1 MYRSNK
7 SSFGSSS
14 GSGSGSGSFNKYGSG
29 SFNDS
34 PVEVGSQYDVKIE
47 DTARQGDGI
56 ARISGLV
63 VFVPNTKVN
72 DSVKIEIKS
81 IKRNCAVAEVVE
93 ASEEAESSSDV
104 E

>member
-1 MYRSNK
+1 VYKSNN
-7 SSFGSSS
+7 SSFGSS
-14 GSGSGSGSFNKYGSG
+14 SGSGSFNKYGSG
-29 SFNDS
+29 SSKDS
-34 PVEVGSQYDVKIE
+34 PVKVGEKYDVKIE

-63 VFVPNTKVN
+63 VFVPNTKIN
-72 DSVKIEIKS
+72 DSVKVEIKE

-93 ASEEAESSSDV
+93 VPEEVTTLGQV

>member
-14 GSGSGSGSFNKYGSG
+14 SSGSFNKYGSG

-93 ASEEAESSSDV
+93 ASEEVETSSDV

>member
-1 MYRSNK
+1 MYKSNN

-14 GSGSGSGSFNKYGSG
+14 SSFGSYGSG
-29 SFNDS
+29 SSKDS
-34 PVEVGSQYDVKIE
+34 PVKVGEKYDVKIE

-63 VFVPNTKVN
+63 VFVPNTKIN
-72 DSVKIEIKS
+72 DSVKVEIKE
-81 IKRNCAVAEVVE
+81 IKRNCAVAEVVVVP
-93 ASEEAESSSDV
+93 EEVTTLGEV

>member
-1 MYRSNK
+1 MYKSNN

-14 GSGSGSGSFNKYGSG
+14 SSFGSYGSG
-29 SFNDS
+29 SSKDS
-34 PVEVGSQYDVKIE
+34 PVKVGEKYDVKIE

-63 VFVPNTKVN
+63 VFVPNTKIN
-72 DSVKIEIKS
+72 DSVKVEIKE
-81 IKRNCAVAEVVE
+81 IKRNCAVAEVVVVP
-93 ASEEAESSSDV
+93 EEVTTLGQV

>member
-1 MYRSNK
+1 MYRSNQ
-7 SSFGSSS
+7 SSFGSS
-14 GSGSGSGSFNKYGSG
+14 SFNKYGSG
-29 SFNDS
+29 SLNDA
-34 PVEVGSQYDVKIE
+34 PVDVGKQYDVKIE

-63 VFVPNTKVN
+63 IFVPNTKVN

-93 ASEEAESSSDV
+93 VPEEVESLGEV

>member
-1 MYRSNK
+1 MYKSNNSSFS
-7 SSFGSSS
+7 SSFGS
-14 GSGSGSGSFNKYGSG
+14 YGSG
-29 SFNDS
+29 ASKDS
-34 PVEVGSQYDVKIE
+34 PVKVGEKHDVKIE
-47 DTARQGDGI
+47 DTAKQGDGI

-93 ASEEAESSSDV
+93 ASEEAETTSDV
-104 E
+104 DVE

>member
-7 SSFGSSS
+7 SSFGSS
-14 GSGSGSGSFNKYGSG
+14 GSSFNKYGSG
-29 SFNDS
+29 SYNDS
-34 PVEVGSQYDVKIE
+34 PVDVGTQYDVKIE

-63 VFVPNTKVN
+63 VFVPNTKIN
-72 DSVKIEIKS
+72 DSVKIEIKQ

-93 ASEEAESSSDV
+93 ASEEAETSSDV

>member
-14 GSGSGSGSFNKYGSG
+14 SGSFNKYGSG

-72 DSVKIEIKS
+72 DSVKIEIKQ

-93 ASEEAESSSDV
+93 ASEEAVSSSDV

>member
-1 MYRSNK
+1 VYRSNK

-14 GSGSGSGSFNKYGSG
+14 SSSFNKYGSG
-29 SFNDS
+29 SYNDA
-34 PVEVGSQYDVKIE
+34 PVDVGEQYDVKIE

-72 DSVKIEIKS
+72 DSVKIEIKA

-93 ASEEAESSSDV
+93 ASEEAETASDA

>member
-7 SSFGSSS
+7 SSFGSSYNS
-14 GSGSGSGSFNKYGSG
+14 YGRGSL
-29 SFNDS
+29 NDA
-34 PVEVGSQYDVKIE
+34 PVDVGKQYDVKIE

-63 VFVPNTKVN
+63 VFVPNTKIN
-72 DSVKIEIKS
+72 DSVKIEIKA

-93 ASEEAESSSDV
+93 VPEEVESLGEV

>member
-1 MYRSNK
+1 MYRSNQ
-7 SSFGSSS
+7 SSFGSS
-14 GSGSGSGSFNKYGSG
+14 SFNKYGSG
-29 SFNDS
+29 SFNDA
-34 PVEVGSQYDVKIE
+34 PVDVGKHYDVKIE

-63 VFVPNTKVN
+63 IFVPNTKIN

-93 ASEEAESSSDV
+93 APEEVESLGEAE
-104 E
+104 

>member
-1 MYRSNK
+1 VYRSNK

-14 GSGSGSGSFNKYGSG
+14 SSFNRYGNG
-29 SFNDS
+29 SYNDA
-34 PVEVGSQYDVKIE
+34 PVDVGEQYDVKIE

-72 DSVKIEIKS
+72 DSVKIEIKA

-93 ASEEAESSSDV
+93 ASEEAETASDA